1 MSGCLFCGIAAGDVE
16 RSLVY
21 EDDVAA
27 VVMDLMPVNRGHAL
41 VLPKRHAT
49 DLGELDEEVGG
60 HLFKVGMRTA
70 ATLRRSGFPC
80 EGVNLWVA
88 DGEAAGQEV
97 FHVHLHVL
105 PRFRGDDFRV
115 VKEGGWTEPQPRDV
129 LDADAR
135 QLQEAWA

>member
-1 MSGCLFCGIAAGDVE
+1 MSDCLFCGIAAGDVE

-21 EDDVAA
+21 EDDVSA
-27 VVMDLMPVNRGHAL
+27 VVMDIMPVNRGHAL

-49 DLGELDEEVGG
+49 DLAELDEDVGG

-70 ATLRRSGFPC
+70 ATLRRSGLPC
-80 EGVNLWVA
+80 EGVNVWVA

-105 PRFRGDDFRV
+105 PRFHGDGFRL

-135 QLQEAWA
+135 QLKDAWA